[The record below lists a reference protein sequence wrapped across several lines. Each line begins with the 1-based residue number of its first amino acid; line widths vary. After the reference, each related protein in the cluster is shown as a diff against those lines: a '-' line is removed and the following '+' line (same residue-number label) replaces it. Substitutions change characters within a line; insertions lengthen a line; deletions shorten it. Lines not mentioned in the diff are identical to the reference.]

1 MLVLR
6 VNSDDNEFLDVKW
19 FEGEQVP
26 AATENIEELKEPDE
40 EVFDDS
46 GSD

>member
-6 VNSDDNEFLDVKW
+6 VNSDDNELLDVKW

-26 AATENIEELKEPDE
+26 AAIENIEELKEPDE